1 MVIFSRNS
9 QLSLQNL
16 LSCCI
21 FALKIQLFNGTTMI
35 QEFQV
40 QNFYSIRERQTI
52 SFVPNNDD
60 RMRDQ
65 YVHEVSDGVELL
77 KIGIVYGSNASGK
90 TTLLRALSYFRSVML
105 DKPESKN
112 DGMGYYPFLLDKHSR
127 DERSH
132 MQMTFWLNAE
142 KYVLSLEFDSKRI
155 YDESLT
161 VYTSARP
168 TTLYKRFYQPES
180 DHTEVTFG
188 NKAGIDKDTRRAIE
202 GNTTNNCTVMA
213 AFGQSNA
220 HVSKLNDVFD
230 FFLSGMQNILT
241 PRDYLSFDVRNEL
254 KNDKDGK
261 KKRFLLQL
269 LKASDFNIIDM
280 TLDERE
286 ESITPEME
294 KAINSAPI
302 PEEAK
307 IEMLRRGT
315 IKHDDIMFLHTGED
329 GEFELHEGLES
340 AGTHRF
346 LGMSV
351 VLYYVLHE
359 NNFIP
364 IDEIETSIHYE
375 LLAYFIKL
383 FLANSEGSSQLLM
396 TTHDINLLNEDF
408 IRRDIVWFTDKSS
421 QGATQLKRLS
431 SLGLHKT
438 MNPYNAYKQGKLVDL
453 PFLGSIYLETE

>member
-1 MVIFSRNS
+1 
-9 QLSLQNL
+9 
-16 LSCCI
+16 
-21 FALKIQLFNGTTMI
+21 MI

-40 QNFYSIRERQTI
+40 QNFYSIRERQAI
-52 SFVPNNDD
+52 SFVPTNDD
-60 RMRDQ
+60 KMRSQ
-65 YVHEVSDGVELL
+65 YLHQVADGVELL

-90 TTLLRALSYFRSVML
+90 TTLLKALSYFRNVML

-112 DGMGYYPFLLDKHSR
+112 DGMGYFPFLLDKRSR
-127 DERSH
+127 DEHSL
-132 MQMTFWLNAE
+132 MQMSFWLNRE

-155 YDESLT
+155 YDESLL
-161 VYTSARP
+161 VYTSVRP
-168 TTLYKRFYQPES
+168 TTLYKRIYQPET

-188 NKAGIDKDTRRAIE
+188 NKAGIDRDTRRAIV
-202 GNTTNNCTVMA
+202 GNTTNNCSVMA

-220 HVSKLNDVFD
+220 HTSKLNDVYD
-230 FFLSGMQNILT
+230 FFYSGLQNILS
-241 PRDYLSFDVRNEL
+241 PRDSLAYNVKAEL

-261 KKRFLLQL
+261 KKRFLLQM
-269 LKASDFNIIDM
+269 LKASDFNIVDM

-286 ESITPEME
+286 DAITPEME
-294 KAINSAPI
+294 TAIKSAPI

-307 IEMLRRGT
+307 IEMFRRGT
-315 IKHDDIMFLHTGED
+315 IKHDDILFSHTGED
-329 GEFELHEGLES
+329 GVYELHEQLES

-346 LGMSV
+346 LGMAV

-364 IDEIETSIHYE
+364 VDEVETSIHYE

-408 IRRDIVWFTDKSS
+408 VRRDVVWFTDKSKE
-421 QGATQLKRLS
+421 GATQLKRLS

-453 PFLGSIYLETE
+453 PFLGSVYLEME

>member
-1 MVIFSRNS
+1 
-9 QLSLQNL
+9 
-16 LSCCI
+16 
-21 FALKIQLFNGTTMI
+21 MI

-52 SFVPNNDD
+52 SFVPTNDGN
-60 RMRDQ
+60 MREQ
-65 YVHEVSDGVELL
+65 YVHQVSEGVELL

-90 TTLLRALSYFRSVML
+90 TTLLRALSYFRSIML
-105 DKPESKN
+105 NKPESKN
-112 DGMGYYPFLLDKHSR
+112 EGMGYFPFLLDKHSR
-127 DERSH
+127 NEHSYI
-132 MQMTFWLNAE
+132 QMTFWVNGE
-142 KYVLSLEFDSKRI
+142 KYIMSLEFDSKRI
-155 YDESLT
+155 YDESLI
-161 VYTSARP
+161 VYSSARP
-168 TTLYKRFYQPES
+168 TTLYKRIYQPES

-188 NKAGIDKDTRRAIE
+188 NKAGIDKDTRRAII

-230 FFLSGMQNILT
+230 FFYSGLQNILT
-241 PRDYLSFDVRNEL
+241 PRDYLSFDVKNEL

-269 LKASDFNIIDM
+269 LKASDFNIVDM

-286 ESITPEME
+286 EPITPEME
-294 KAINSAPI
+294 KTIKSAPI
-302 PEEAK
+302 SEEGK
-307 IEMLRRGT
+307 IEMLKRGT
-315 IKHDDIMFLHTGED
+315 IKYDDILFRHTGED
-329 GEFELHEGLES
+329 GEYELHEELES

-346 LGMSV
+346 LGMSI

-408 IRRDIVWFTDKSS
+408 IRRDIVWFTDKNKEGS
-421 QGATQLKRLS
+421 TQVKRLS

>member
-1 MVIFSRNS
+1 
-9 QLSLQNL
+9 
-16 LSCCI
+16 
-21 FALKIQLFNGTTMI
+21 
-35 QEFQV
+35 
-40 QNFYSIRERQTI
+40 
-52 SFVPNNDD
+52 
-60 RMRDQ
+60 
-65 YVHEVSDGVELL
+65 
-77 KIGIVYGSNASGK
+77 
-90 TTLLRALSYFRSVML
+90 
-105 DKPESKN
+105 
-112 DGMGYYPFLLDKHSR
+112 
-127 DERSH
+127 
-132 MQMTFWLNAE
+132 MQMTFWVNGE
-142 KYVLSLEFDSKRI
+142 KYIMNLEFDSKRI
-155 YDESLT
+155 YDESLI

-168 TTLYKRFYQPES
+168 TTLYKRIYQLES
-180 DHTEVTFG
+180 DHTEVSFG
-188 NKAGIDKDTRRAIE
+188 AKAGIDKATQRAIE

-241 PRDYLSFDVRNEL
+241 PRDYLSFDVKNEL

-269 LKASDFNIIDM
+269 LKASDFNIVDM

-286 ESITPEME
+286 EPITPEME
-294 KAINSAPI
+294 KTIKSAPI
-302 PEEAK
+302 SEEGK
-307 IEMLRRGT
+307 IEMLKRGT
-315 IKHDDIMFLHTGED
+315 IKYDDILFMHTGED
-329 GEFELHEGLES
+329 GEYELHEGLES

-346 LGMSV
+346 LGMSI

-383 FLANSEGSSQLLM
+383 FLVNSEGSSQLLM

-408 IRRDIVWFTDKSS
+408 IRRDIVWFTDKNKEGS
-421 QGATQLKRLS
+421 TQVKRLS

-438 MNPYNAYKQGKLVDL
+438 MNPYNAYKQGKLVNL

>member
-1 MVIFSRNS
+1 
-9 QLSLQNL
+9 
-16 LSCCI
+16 
-21 FALKIQLFNGTTMI
+21 MI

-40 QNFYSIRERQTI
+40 QNFFSIREPQTI
-52 SFVPNNDD
+52 SFVPTNDD
-60 RMRDQ
+60 KMRRQ
-65 YVHEVSDGVELL
+65 YVHEVAEGVELL
-77 KIGIVYGSNASGK
+77 KIGVVYGSNASGK
-90 TTLLRALSYFRSVML
+90 TTLLNALTFFRSVML

-112 DGMGYYPFLLDKHSR
+112 EGMGYFPFLLDKHSSSEHSR
-127 DERSH
+127 
-132 MQMTFWLNAE
+132 MQMVFWVNGE

-155 YDESLT
+155 YEESLL

-168 TTLYKRFYQPES
+168 TSLYKRVYQPES
-180 DHTEVTFG
+180 DHTEVAFG
-188 NKAGIDKDTRRAIE
+188 IKVGIEKATQRAIE

-220 HVSKLNDVFD
+220 HASKLNDVFD
-230 FFLSGMQNILT
+230 FFYSGLQNILS

-254 KNDKDGK
+254 RNDKDGK

-269 LKASDFNIIDM
+269 LRASDFNIVDM
-280 TLDERE
+280 TLNERE
-286 ESITPEME
+286 DAITPEME
-294 KAINSAPI
+294 KAIKSAPI

-315 IKHDDIMFLHTGED
+315 IKHDDIMFSHTGED
-329 GEFELHEGLES
+329 GEYELHEQLES

-346 LGMSV
+346 LVMSI

-359 NNFIP
+359 NSFIS

-408 IRRDIVWFTDKSS
+408 IRRDVVWFTDKSEVGS
-421 QGATQLKRLS
+421 TQLKRLS

-453 PFLGSIYLETE
+453 PFLGSVYLETE

>member
-1 MVIFSRNS
+1 
-9 QLSLQNL
+9 
-16 LSCCI
+16 
-21 FALKIQLFNGTTMI
+21 MI

-40 QNFYSIRERQTI
+40 QNFFSIREPQTI
-52 SFVPNNDD
+52 SFVPTNDD
-60 RMRDQ
+60 KMRRQ
-65 YVHEVSDGVELL
+65 YVHEVAEGVELL
-77 KIGIVYGSNASGK
+77 KIGVVYGSNASGK
-90 TTLLRALSYFRSVML
+90 TTLLNALTFFRSVML

-112 DGMGYYPFLLDKHSR
+112 EGMGYFPFLLDKHSSSEHSR
-127 DERSH
+127 
-132 MQMTFWLNAE
+132 MQMVFWVNGE

-155 YDESLT
+155 YEESLL

-168 TTLYKRFYQPES
+168 TSLYKRVYQPES
-180 DHTEVTFG
+180 DHTEVAFG
-188 NKAGIDKDTRRAIE
+188 IKVGIEKATQRAIE

-220 HVSKLNDVFD
+220 HASKLNDVFD
-230 FFLSGMQNILT
+230 FFYSGLQNILS

-254 KNDKDGK
+254 RNDKDGK

-269 LKASDFNIIDM
+269 LRASDFNIVDM
-280 TLDERE
+280 TLNERE
-286 ESITPEME
+286 DATTPEME
-294 KAINSAPI
+294 KAIKSAPI

-315 IKHDDIMFLHTGED
+315 IKHDDIMFSHKGED
-329 GEFELHEGLES
+329 GEFVLHEQLES

-346 LGMSV
+346 LVMSI

-359 NNFIP
+359 NSFVA

-408 IRRDIVWFTDKSS
+408 IRRDVVWFTDKSEVGS
-421 QGATQLKRLS
+421 TQLKRLS

-438 MNPYNAYKQGKLVDL
+438 MNPYNAYKQGKLVNL
-453 PFLGSIYLETE
+453 PFLGSVYLETE

>member
-1 MVIFSRNS
+1 
-9 QLSLQNL
+9 
-16 LSCCI
+16 
-21 FALKIQLFNGTTMI
+21 MI

-40 QNFYSIRERQTI
+40 QNFYSIRERQNI
-52 SFVPNNDD
+52 SFVPTNDGN
-60 RMRDQ
+60 MRNQ

-90 TTLLRALSYFRSVML
+90 TTLLQALSFFRSTML
-105 DKPESKN
+105 NKPESKN
-112 DGMGYYPFLLDKHSR
+112 DGMRYFPFLLDKHSR

-155 YDESLT
+155 YDESLI

-168 TTLYKRFYQPES
+168 TTLYKRVYQPES
-180 DHTEVTFG
+180 DHTEVSFG
-188 NKAGIDKDTRRAIE
+188 AKAGIDKATQRAIE

-241 PRDYLSFDVRNEL
+241 PRDYLSFDVKNEL

-269 LKASDFNIIDM
+269 LKASDFNIVDM

-294 KAINSAPI
+294 KTIKSAPI

-329 GEFELHEGLES
+329 GEYELHEGLES

-408 IRRDIVWFTDKSS
+408 IRRDVVWFTDKSS

>member
-1 MVIFSRNS
+1 MV
-9 QLSLQNL
+9 
-16 LSCCI
+16 
-21 FALKIQLFNGTTMI
+21 

-40 QNFYSIRERQTI
+40 QNFYSIREPQTI
-52 SFVPNNDD
+52 SFVPTNDV

-90 TTLLRALSYFRSVML
+90 TTLLKALSFFRRVML

-112 DGMGYYPFLLDKHSR
+112 TDMRYFPFLLDKHSAQ
-127 DERSH
+127 EHSH
-132 MQMTFWLNAE
+132 MQMTFWVKGE
-142 KYVLSLEFDSKRI
+142 KYVMDLVFNFKRI
-155 YDESLT
+155 YEESLL

-168 TTLYKRFYQPES
+168 TTLYKRIYQAES

-188 NKAGIDKDTRRAIE
+188 NKAGLDKAAQRAIE

-220 HVSKLNDVFD
+220 PTSKLNDVYE
-230 FFLSGMQNILT
+230 FFYSGLQSILS
-241 PRDYLSFDVRNEL
+241 PKDSLSFDIKNEL
-254 KNDKDGK
+254 RNDKDGK

-269 LKASDFNIIDM
+269 LKASDFNIVDM
-280 TLDERE
+280 VLNENE

-307 IEMLRRGT
+307 IEMLKRGT
-315 IKHDDIMFLHTGED
+315 IKHDEIMFKHNGEE
-329 GEFELHEGLES
+329 GEYELHEGLES
-340 AGTHRF
+340 AGTNRF
-346 LGMSV
+346 LGMSI

-364 IDEIETSIHYE
+364 VDEIETSIHYE
-375 LLAYFIKL
+375 LLSYFIKL
-383 FLANSEGSSQLLM
+383 FLANSEGSSQILM

-408 IRRDIVWFTDKSS
+408 IRRDIIWFTDKSEV
-421 QGATQLKRLS
+421 GATQIKRLS

>member
-1 MVIFSRNS
+1 
-9 QLSLQNL
+9 
-16 LSCCI
+16 
-21 FALKIQLFNGTTMI
+21 MI

-60 RMRDQ
+60 NMRGQ
-65 YVHEVSDGVELL
+65 YVHQVADGVELL

-90 TTLLRALSYFRSVML
+90 TTLLNALSYFRSVML

-112 DGMGYYPFLLDKHSR
+112 DGMGYYPFLLDNHSR
-127 DERSH
+127 DEHSQ
-132 MQMTFWLNAE
+132 MQMTFWINRE
-142 KYVLSLEFDSKRI
+142 KYTMSLEFDNKRI
-155 YDESLT
+155 YEESLI

-168 TTLYKRFYQPES
+168 TTLYKRVYQSES

-188 NKAGIDKDTRRAIE
+188 NKVGINKATGRAIE
-202 GNTTNNCTVMA
+202 GNTINNCTVMA
-213 AFGQSNA
+213 AFGQTNA
-220 HVSKLNDVFD
+220 HASRLNDVFD
-230 FFLSGMQNILT
+230 FFLAGLQNTLS
-241 PRDYLSFDVRNEL
+241 PRDSLSFDVKTEL
-254 KNDKDGK
+254 RNDKDGK

-269 LKASDFNIIDM
+269 LKASDFNIVDM

-286 ESITPEME
+286 DSITPELE
-294 KAINSAPI
+294 TTIKSAPI

-315 IKHDDIMFLHTGED
+315 IKHDDIMFMHTGED
-329 GEFELHEGLES
+329 GEYELHERLES

-346 LGMSV
+346 LGMSI

-364 IDEIETSIHYE
+364 VDEIETSIHYE
-375 LLAYFIKL
+375 LLSYFIKL

-408 IRRDIVWFTDKSS
+408 IRRDVVWFTDKSKE
-421 QGATQLKRLS
+421 GATQIKRLS
-431 SLGLHKT
+431 TLGLHKT

>member
-1 MVIFSRNS
+1 
-9 QLSLQNL
+9 
-16 LSCCI
+16 
-21 FALKIQLFNGTTMI
+21 MI

-60 RMRDQ
+60 NMRDQ
-65 YVHEVSDGVELL
+65 YVHEVGDGVELL

-90 TTLLRALSYFRSVML
+90 TTLLKALSYFRDVML

-112 DGMGYYPFLLDKHSR
+112 DGMGYFPFLLDNHSR
-127 DERSH
+127 DEHSH
-132 MQMTFWLNAE
+132 MQMTFWINRE
-142 KYVLSLEFDSKRI
+142 KYILSMEFDNKRI
-155 YDESLT
+155 YEESLL

-168 TTLYKRFYQPES
+168 TSLYKRVYQSGS
-180 DHTEVTFG
+180 DHTEVVFG
-188 NKAGIDKDTRRAIE
+188 AKAGIGKDAQRAIE
-202 GNTTNNCTVMA
+202 GNTTNNCSVMA

-220 HVSKLNDVFD
+220 PASKLNDVYG
-230 FFLSGMQNILT
+230 FFFSGLQTLLSPKDSLT
-241 PRDYLSFDVRNEL
+241 FNVKNEL
-254 KNDKDGK
+254 RNDKDGK

-269 LKASDFNIIDM
+269 LKASDFNIVDM
-280 TLDERE
+280 TLNELE
-286 ESITPEME
+286 ETITPEME

-302 PEEAK
+302 PDEAK

-315 IKHDDIMFLHTGED
+315 IKHNDIMFSHTGEEGAYD
-329 GEFELHEGLES
+329 LHEDLES

-346 LGMSV
+346 LGMSI

-364 IDEIETSIHYE
+364 VDEIETSIHYE
-375 LLAYFIKL
+375 LLSYFIKL

-408 IRRDIVWFTDKSS
+408 IRRDVVWFTDKSEV
-421 QGATQLKRLS
+421 GATQLKRLT

>member
-1 MVIFSRNS
+1 
-9 QLSLQNL
+9 
-16 LSCCI
+16 
-21 FALKIQLFNGTTMI
+21 MI

-60 RMRDQ
+60 NMRGQ
-65 YVHEVSDGVELL
+65 YVHEVADGVELL

-90 TTLLRALSYFRSVML
+90 TTLLNALSFFRSVML

-112 DGMGYYPFLLDKHSR
+112 DGMGYFPFLLDKHSR
-127 DERSH
+127 DEHSH
-132 MQMTFWLNAE
+132 MQMTFWVNGE
-142 KYVLSLEFDSKRI
+142 KYIMGLEFDSKRI
-155 YDESLT
+155 YEETLF
-161 VYTSARP
+161 VYSSARP
-168 TTLYKRFYQPES
+168 TTLYKRVYQPES

-188 NKAGIDKDTRRAIE
+188 NKAGIDRATQRAIE
-202 GNTTNNCTVMA
+202 GNTTNNCSVMA
-213 AFGQSNA
+213 AFGQSNTQT
-220 HVSKLNDVFD
+220 SKLNDVFE
-230 FFLSGMQNILT
+230 FFYAGLQSLLS
-241 PRDYLSFDVRNEL
+241 PRDYLSYNVKNEL
-254 KNDKDGK
+254 RNDKDGK

-269 LKASDFNIIDM
+269 LKASDFNIVDM

-286 ESITPEME
+286 ESITPELE
-294 KAINSAPI
+294 KTIKSAPI

-307 IEMLRRGT
+307 IEMLKRGT

-329 GEFELHEGLES
+329 GEYELHERLES

-346 LGMSV
+346 LGMSI

-364 IDEIETSIHYE
+364 VDEIETSIHYE
-375 LLAYFIKL
+375 LLSYFIKL
-383 FLANSEGSSQLLM
+383 FLANSEGSSQMLM

-408 IRRDIVWFTDKSS
+408 IRRDVVWFTDKSEV
-421 QGATQLKRLS
+421 GATQIKRLS

-438 MNPYNAYKQGKLVDL
+438 LNPYNAYKQGKLVDL

>member
-1 MVIFSRNS
+1 
-9 QLSLQNL
+9 
-16 LSCCI
+16 
-21 FALKIQLFNGTTMI
+21 MI

-52 SFVPNNDD
+52 SFVPTNDGN
-60 RMRDQ
+60 MRGQ
-65 YVHEVSDGVELL
+65 YVHEVAEGVELL

-90 TTLLRALSYFRSVML
+90 TTLLRALSYFRSTML
-105 DKPESKN
+105 NKPESKN
-112 DGMGYYPFLLDKHSR
+112 EGMGYFPFLLDKHSR
-127 DERSH
+127 DEHSH
-132 MQMTFWLNAE
+132 MQMTFWVNGE
-142 KYVLSLEFDSKRI
+142 KYIMNLEFDSKRI
-155 YDESLT
+155 YDESLI

-168 TTLYKRFYQPES
+168 TTLYKRIYQLES
-180 DHTEVTFG
+180 DHTEVSFG
-188 NKAGIDKDTRRAIE
+188 AKAGIDKDTRRAIE

-241 PRDYLSFDVRNEL
+241 PRDYLSFDVKNEL

-269 LKASDFNIIDM
+269 LKASDFNIVDM

-294 KAINSAPI
+294 KTIKSAPI
-302 PEEAK
+302 SEEAK

-315 IKHDDIMFLHTGED
+315 IKYDDIMFMHTGEE
-329 GEFELHEGLES
+329 GEYELHEGLES

-383 FLANSEGSSQLLM
+383 FLANSEGASQLLM

>member
-1 MVIFSRNS
+1 M
-9 QLSLQNL
+9 
-16 LSCCI
+16 
-21 FALKIQLFNGTTMI
+21 TMI

-52 SFVPNNDD
+52 SFVPTNDSN
-60 RMRDQ
+60 MRGQ
-65 YVHEVSDGVELL
+65 YVHKVSDGVELL

-90 TTLLRALSYFRSVML
+90 TTLLRALSYFRSTML
-105 DKPESKN
+105 NKPESKN
-112 DGMGYYPFLLDKHSR
+112 EGMGYFPFLLDKHSR
-127 DERSH
+127 DEHSH
-132 MQMTFWLNAE
+132 MQMTFWVNGE
-142 KYVLSLEFDSKRI
+142 KCIMSLEFDSKRI
-155 YDESLT
+155 YDESLI

-168 TTLYKRFYQPES
+168 TTLYKRLYQPES
-180 DHTEVTFG
+180 DHTEVSFG
-188 NKAGIDKDTRRAIE
+188 GKAGIDKATQRAIE

-241 PRDYLSFDVRNEL
+241 PRDYLSFDVKNEL

-269 LKASDFNIIDM
+269 LKASDFNIVDM

-294 KAINSAPI
+294 KTIKSAPI
-302 PEEAK
+302 SEEAK

-315 IKHDDIMFLHTGED
+315 IKYDDIMFMHTGED
-329 GEFELHEGLES
+329 GEYELHEGLES

>member
-1 MVIFSRNS
+1 
-9 QLSLQNL
+9 
-16 LSCCI
+16 
-21 FALKIQLFNGTTMI
+21 MI

-52 SFVPNNDD
+52 SFVPTNDD

-65 YVHEVSDGVELL
+65 YVHEVGDGVELL

-90 TTLLRALSYFRSVML
+90 TTLLNALSFFRSVML

-112 DGMGYYPFLLDKHSR
+112 EGMGYFPFLLDNHSR
-127 DERSH
+127 NEHSQ
-132 MQMTFWLNAE
+132 MQMTFWINRE
-142 KYVLSLEFDSKRI
+142 KYIMSLEFDNKRI
-155 YDESLT
+155 YEETLI

-168 TTLYKRFYQPES
+168 TSLYKRVYQSES

-188 NKAGIDKDTRRAIE
+188 AKSGIDKAAQRAIE
-202 GNTTNNCTVMA
+202 GNTTNNCSVMA

-220 HVSKLNDVFD
+220 PASKLNDVYG
-230 FFLSGMQNILT
+230 FFYSGLQRILS
-241 PRDYLSFDVRNEL
+241 PRESLSFDVKNEIR
-254 KNDKDGK
+254 NDKDGK

-269 LKASDFNIIDM
+269 LKASDFNIVDM
-280 TLDERE
+280 VLNENE

-294 KAINSAPI
+294 KTINSAPI

-315 IKHDDIMFLHTGED
+315 IKHDDILFRHTGED
-329 GEFELHEGLES
+329 GEYELHERLES

-346 LGMSV
+346 LGMSM

-364 IDEIETSIHYE
+364 VDEIETSIHYE
-375 LLAYFIKL
+375 LLSYFIKL

-408 IRRDIVWFTDKSS
+408 IRRDVVWFTDKTKE
-421 QGATQLKRLS
+421 GTTQVKRLS

>member
-1 MVIFSRNS
+1 
-9 QLSLQNL
+9 
-16 LSCCI
+16 
-21 FALKIQLFNGTTMI
+21 MI

-40 QNFYSIRERQTI
+40 QNFYSIRERQTV

-65 YVHEVSDGVELL
+65 YVHEVGDGVELL

-90 TTLLRALSYFRSVML
+90 TTLLRALSYFRSIML
-105 DKPESKN
+105 NKPESKN
-112 DGMGYYPFLLDKHSR
+112 EGMGYFPFLLDNHSR
-127 DERSH
+127 DEHSQ
-132 MQMTFWLNAE
+132 MQMTFWINRE
-142 KYVLSLEFDSKRI
+142 KFIMSLEFDKKRI
-155 YDESLT
+155 YEESLI

-168 TTLYKRFYQPES
+168 TTLYKRVYQSES
-180 DHTEVTFG
+180 DHTEVIFG
-188 NKAGIDKDTRRAIE
+188 AKSGIDKDTRRAID

-220 HVSKLNDVFD
+220 HISKLNDVFN
-230 FFLSGMQNILT
+230 FFLTGLQSILS
-241 PRDYLSFDVRNEL
+241 PRESLTFDVKNEL
-254 KNDKDGK
+254 RNDKDGK

-269 LKASDFNIIDM
+269 LKASDFNIVDM
-280 TLDERE
+280 ILDERE
-286 ESITPEME
+286 EPITPEME
-294 KAINSAPI
+294 KTIKSAPI
-302 PEEAK
+302 SEEAK
-307 IEMLRRGT
+307 IEMLKRGT
-315 IKHDDIMFLHTGED
+315 IKYDDIMFRHTGED
-329 GEFELHEGLES
+329 GEYELHEGLES

-346 LGMSV
+346 LGMSI

-364 IDEIETSIHYE
+364 VDEIETSIHYE

-408 IRRDIVWFTDKSS
+408 IRRDVIWFTDKSKE
-421 QGATQLKRLS
+421 GATLVKRLS

>member
-1 MVIFSRNS
+1 MV
-9 QLSLQNL
+9 
-16 LSCCI
+16 
-21 FALKIQLFNGTTMI
+21 

-40 QNFYSIRERQTI
+40 QNFYSIREPQTI
-52 SFVPNNDD
+52 SFVPTNDV

-90 TTLLRALSYFRSVML
+90 TTLLKALSFFRRVML

-112 DGMGYYPFLLDKHSR
+112 TDMRYFPFLLDKHSAQ
-127 DERSH
+127 EHSH
-132 MQMTFWLNAE
+132 MQMTFWVKGE
-142 KYVLSLEFDSKRI
+142 KYVMDLVFNFKRI
-155 YDESLT
+155 YEESLL

-168 TTLYKRFYQPES
+168 TTLYKRIYQAES

-188 NKAGIDKDTRRAIE
+188 NKAGLDKAAQRAIE

-220 HVSKLNDVFD
+220 PTSKLNDVYE
-230 FFLSGMQNILT
+230 FFYSGLQSILS
-241 PRDYLSFDVRNEL
+241 PKDSLSFDIKNEL
-254 KNDKDGK
+254 RNDKDGK

-269 LKASDFNIIDM
+269 LKASDFNIVDM
-280 TLDERE
+280 VLNENE

-307 IEMLRRGT
+307 IEMLKRGT
-315 IKHDDIMFLHTGED
+315 IKHDEIMFKHNGEE
-329 GEFELHEGLES
+329 GEYELHEGLES
-340 AGTHRF
+340 AGTNRF
-346 LGMSV
+346 LGMSI

-364 IDEIETSIHYE
+364 VDEIETSIHYE
-375 LLAYFIKL
+375 LLSYFIKL
-383 FLANSEGSSQLLM
+383 FLANSEGSSQILM

-408 IRRDIVWFTDKSS
+408 IRRDIIWFTDNC
-421 QGATQLKRLS
+421 LS
-431 SLGLHKT
+431 SEVFTL
-438 MNPYNAYKQGKLVDL
+438 KQ
-453 PFLGSIYLETE
+453 SNIAWQ

>member
-1 MVIFSRNS
+1 M
-9 QLSLQNL
+9 
-16 LSCCI
+16 
-21 FALKIQLFNGTTMI
+21 
-35 QEFQV
+35 
-40 QNFYSIRERQTI
+40 
-52 SFVPNNDD
+52 P
-60 RMRDQ
+60 
-65 YVHEVSDGVELL
+65 
-77 KIGIVYGSNASGK
+77 
-90 TTLLRALSYFRSVML
+90 LSYFRSVML

-112 DGMGYYPFLLDKHSR
+112 DGMGYYPFLLDNHSR
-127 DERSH
+127 DEHSL
-132 MQMTFWLNAE
+132 MQMTFWVNGE
-142 KYVLSLEFDSKRI
+142 KYVLNLEFDSKRI
-155 YDESLT
+155 YEESLI

-168 TTLYKRFYQPES
+168 TTLYKRAYQSES
-180 DHTEVTFG
+180 DHAEVVFG
-188 NKAGIDKDTRRAIE
+188 AKSGIDKDTRRAID
-202 GNTTNNCTVMA
+202 GNTTNNCSVMA

-220 HVSKLNDVFD
+220 HISKLNDVFD
-230 FFLSGMQNILT
+230 FFLTGLQSILS
-241 PRDYLSFDVRNEL
+241 PRDSLTYNVKNEL
-254 KNDKDGK
+254 RNDKDGK
-261 KKRFLLQL
+261 KKRFMLQL
-269 LKASDFNIIDM
+269 LKASDFNIVDM
-280 TLDERE
+280 TLNEQE
-286 ESITPEME
+286 ETITPEME

-315 IKHDDIMFLHTGED
+315 IKHDDIMFMHTGED
-329 GEFELHEGLES
+329 GEYELHEGLES

-346 LGMSV
+346 LGMSI

>member
-1 MVIFSRNS
+1 
-9 QLSLQNL
+9 
-16 LSCCI
+16 
-21 FALKIQLFNGTTMI
+21 MI

-52 SFVPNNDD
+52 SFVPTNDD

-65 YVHEVSDGVELL
+65 YVHEVGDGVELL

-90 TTLLRALSYFRSVML
+90 TTLLNALSFFRSVML

-112 DGMGYYPFLLDKHSR
+112 EGMGYFPFLLDNHSR
-127 DERSH
+127 NEHSQ
-132 MQMTFWLNAE
+132 MQMIFWINRE
-142 KYVLSLEFDSKRI
+142 KYIMSLEFDSKRI
-155 YDESLT
+155 YEESLI

-168 TTLYKRFYQPES
+168 TTLYKRVYQSES

-188 NKAGIDKDTRRAIE
+188 AKSAIDKAAQRAIE
-202 GNTTNNCTVMA
+202 GNTTNNCSVMA

-220 HVSKLNDVFD
+220 PASKLNDVYE
-230 FFLSGMQNILT
+230 FFFSGLQNTLN
-241 PRDYLSFDVRNEL
+241 PRDSLAFNVKNEL
-254 KNDKDGK
+254 RNDKDGK

-269 LKASDFNIIDM
+269 LKASDFNIVDM
-280 TLDERE
+280 TLNENE

-307 IEMLRRGT
+307 IEMLKRGT
-315 IKHDDIMFLHTGED
+315 IKHDDILFRHTGEE
-329 GEFELHEGLES
+329 GEYELHERLES

-346 LGMSV
+346 LGMSI

-364 IDEIETSIHYE
+364 VDEIETSIHYE
-375 LLAYFIKL
+375 LLSYFIKL

-408 IRRDIVWFTDKSS
+408 IRRDVVWFTDKSKE
-421 QGATQLKRLS
+421 GATQLKRLS

>member
-1 MVIFSRNS
+1 
-9 QLSLQNL
+9 
-16 LSCCI
+16 
-21 FALKIQLFNGTTMI
+21 MI

-40 QNFYSIRERQTI
+40 QNFYSIRERQSI
-52 SFVPNNDD
+52 SFVPTNDET
-60 RMRDQ
+60 MRGQ
-65 YVHEVSDGVELL
+65 YVHKVADGVELL
-77 KIGIVYGSNASGK
+77 KIGVVYGSNASGK
-90 TTLLRALSYFRSVML
+90 TTLLQAISFFRSIML
-105 DKPESKN
+105 NKPESKN
-112 DGMGYYPFLLDKHSR
+112 EGMGYYPFLLDKHSR
-127 DERSH
+127 NERSN
-132 MQMTFWLNAE
+132 MQMTFWVNGK
-142 KYVLSLEFDSKRI
+142 KYIMGLDFDSKRI
-155 YDESLT
+155 YDETLL

-168 TTLYKRFYQPES
+168 TTLYRRVYQPES

-188 NKAGIDKDTRRAIE
+188 NKVGIDKATQRAIE

-213 AFGQSNA
+213 AFGQSNV
-220 HVSKLNDVFD
+220 HVSKLNDVND
-230 FFLSGMQNILT
+230 FFYAGLQSILT
-241 PRDYLSFDVRNEL
+241 PRDSLAFSVKNEL
-254 KNDKDGK
+254 RNDKDGK
-261 KKRFLLQL
+261 KKQFLLQL
-269 LKASDFNIIDM
+269 LKASDFNIVNM

-286 ESITPEME
+286 DTITPELE
-294 KAINSAPI
+294 NTIKSAPI

-315 IKHDDIMFLHTGED
+315 IKHDDIMFSHTGED
-329 GEFELHEGLES
+329 GEYELHEQLES

-346 LGMSV
+346 LGMSI

-364 IDEIETSIHYE
+364 VDEVETSIHYE

-408 IRRDIVWFTDKSS
+408 IRRDVVWFTDKSKV
-421 QGATQLKRLS
+421 GATQLKRLS

>member
-1 MVIFSRNS
+1 
-9 QLSLQNL
+9 
-16 LSCCI
+16 
-21 FALKIQLFNGTTMI
+21 MI

-52 SFVPNNDD
+52 SFVPTNDSN
-60 RMRDQ
+60 MRGE
-65 YVHEVSDGVELL
+65 YVHEVAEGVELL

-90 TTLLRALSYFRSVML
+90 TTLLRALSYFRSTML
-105 DKPESKN
+105 NKPESKN
-112 DGMGYYPFLLDKHSR
+112 EGMGYFPFLLDKHSR
-127 DERSH
+127 DEYSQ
-132 MQMTFWLNAE
+132 MQMTFWVNGE
-142 KYVLSLEFDSKRI
+142 KYIMSLEFDSKRI
-155 YDESLT
+155 YDESLI

-168 TTLYKRFYQPES
+168 TTLYKRIYQPES
-180 DHTEVTFG
+180 DHTEVSFG
-188 NKAGIDKDTRRAIE
+188 AKAGIDKATQRAIE

-241 PRDYLSFDVRNEL
+241 PRDYLSFDVKNEL

-408 IRRDIVWFTDKSS
+408 IRRDVVWFTDKSS

-438 MNPYNAYKQGKLVDL
+438 INPYNAYKQGKLVDL

>member
-1 MVIFSRNS
+1 MPFSFFVVSLSPKIFHLNVM
-9 QLSLQNL
+9 
-16 LSCCI
+16 
-21 FALKIQLFNGTTMI
+21 TMI

-52 SFVPNNDD
+52 SFVPTNDGN
-60 RMRDQ
+60 MREQ
-65 YVHEVSDGVELL
+65 YVHEVAEGVELL

-105 DKPESKN
+105 DKPVSKN
-112 DGMGYYPFLLDKHSR
+112 DGMGYFPFLLDKHSR
-127 DERSH
+127 DEHSH
-132 MQMTFWLNAE
+132 MQMTFWVNGE
-142 KYVLSLEFDSKRI
+142 KYVMSLEFDSKRI
-155 YDESLT
+155 YEESLI

-168 TTLYKRFYQPES
+168 TTLYKRIYQPES
-180 DHTEVTFG
+180 DHTEVSFG
-188 NKAGIDKDTRRAIE
+188 AKAGIDKATQRAIE

-241 PRDYLSFDVRNEL
+241 PRDYLSFDVKNEL

-269 LKASDFNIIDM
+269 LKASDFNIVDM

-286 ESITPEME
+286 DQITPDME
-294 KAINSAPI
+294 TAIKGAPI

-315 IKHDDIMFLHTGED
+315 IKHDDIMFMHTGEE
-329 GEFELHEGLES
+329 GEYELHEGLES

-346 LGMSV
+346 LGMSI

-408 IRRDIVWFTDKSS
+408 IRRDIVWFTDKGS

>member
-1 MVIFSRNS
+1 M
-9 QLSLQNL
+9 
-16 LSCCI
+16 
-21 FALKIQLFNGTTMI
+21 TMI

-40 QNFYSIRERQTI
+40 QNFYSIRERQTV

-65 YVHEVSDGVELL
+65 YVHEVGDGVELL

-90 TTLLRALSYFRSVML
+90 TTLLRALSYFRSIML
-105 DKPESKN
+105 NKPESKN
-112 DGMGYYPFLLDKHSR
+112 EGMGYFPFLLDNHSR
-127 DERSH
+127 DEHSQ
-132 MQMTFWLNAE
+132 MQMTFWINRE
-142 KYVLSLEFDSKRI
+142 KFIMSLEFDKKRI
-155 YDESLT
+155 YEESLI

-168 TTLYKRFYQPES
+168 TTLYKRVYQSES
-180 DHTEVTFG
+180 DHTEVIFG
-188 NKAGIDKDTRRAIE
+188 AKSGIDKDTRRAID

-220 HVSKLNDVFD
+220 HISKLNDVFN
-230 FFLSGMQNILT
+230 FFLTGLQSILS
-241 PRDYLSFDVRNEL
+241 PRESLTFDVKNEL
-254 KNDKDGK
+254 RNDKDGK

-269 LKASDFNIIDM
+269 LKASDFNIVDM
-280 TLDERE
+280 ILDERE
-286 ESITPEME
+286 EPITPEME
-294 KAINSAPI
+294 KTIKSAPI
-302 PEEAK
+302 SEEAK
-307 IEMLRRGT
+307 IEMLKRGT
-315 IKHDDIMFLHTGED
+315 IKYDDIMFRHTGED
-329 GEFELHEGLES
+329 GEYELHEGLES

-346 LGMSV
+346 LGMSI

-364 IDEIETSIHYE
+364 VDEIETSIHYE

-408 IRRDIVWFTDKSS
+408 IRRDVIWFTDKSKE
-421 QGATQLKRLS
+421 GATLVKRLS

>member
-1 MVIFSRNS
+1 
-9 QLSLQNL
+9 
-16 LSCCI
+16 
-21 FALKIQLFNGTTMI
+21 MI

-52 SFVPNNDD
+52 SFVPTNDD

-90 TTLLRALSYFRSVML
+90 TTLLRALSYFRSTML
-105 DKPESKN
+105 NKPESKN
-112 DGMGYYPFLLDKHSR
+112 EGMGYLPFLLDKHSR
-127 DERSH
+127 DEYSQ
-132 MQMTFWLNAE
+132 MQMTFWVNGE
-142 KYVLSLEFDSKRI
+142 KYIMSLEFDSKRI
-155 YDESLT
+155 YDESLI

-168 TTLYKRFYQPES
+168 TTLYKRIYQPES
-180 DHTEVTFG
+180 DHTEVSFG
-188 NKAGIDKDTRRAIE
+188 AKAGIDKATQRAIE

-241 PRDYLSFDVRNEL
+241 PRDYLSFDVKNEL

-375 LLAYFIKL
+375 LACL
-383 FLANSEGSSQLLM
+383 FHQTVPGQQRGVV
-396 TTHDINLLNEDF
+396 TTTDDHPRHQPAERGFHPSRCSMVYRQEQSGCYAAEATL
-408 IRRDIVWFTDKSS
+408 FTRPPQDDESIQCLQTGQVGGPAIPRK
-421 QGATQLKRLS
+421 
-431 SLGLHKT
+431 
-438 MNPYNAYKQGKLVDL
+438 YL
-453 PFLGSIYLETE
+453 P

>member
-1 MVIFSRNS
+1 
-9 QLSLQNL
+9 
-16 LSCCI
+16 
-21 FALKIQLFNGTTMI
+21 MI

-60 RMRDQ
+60 NMRGQ
-65 YVHEVSDGVELL
+65 YVHQVSEGVELL

-90 TTLLRALSYFRSVML
+90 TTLLNALSYFRSVML

-112 DGMGYYPFLLDKHSR
+112 DGMGYYPFLLDNHSR
-127 DERSH
+127 DEHSQ
-132 MQMTFWLNAE
+132 MQMTFWVDGE
-142 KYVLSLEFDSKRI
+142 KYVLNLEFDSKRI
-155 YDESLT
+155 YEESLI
-161 VYTSARP
+161 VYTSVRP
-168 TTLYKRFYQPES
+168 TTLYKRVYQSES
-180 DHTEVTFG
+180 DHTEVIFG
-188 NKAGIDKDTRRAIE
+188 NKAGIDKATGRAIE

-213 AFGQSNA
+213 AFGQTNA
-220 HVSKLNDVFD
+220 HASRLNDVFD
-230 FFLSGMQNILT
+230 FFLAGLQNILS
-241 PRDYLSFDVRNEL
+241 PRDSLSFDVKTEL
-254 KNDKDGK
+254 RNDKDGK

-269 LKASDFNIIDM
+269 LKASDFNIVDM

-286 ESITPEME
+286 DSITPEME
-294 KAINSAPI
+294 TTIKSAPI

-315 IKHDDIMFLHTGED
+315 IKHDDIMFMHTGED
-329 GEFELHEGLES
+329 GEYELHERLES

-346 LGMSV
+346 LGMSI

-364 IDEIETSIHYE
+364 VDEIETSIHYE
-375 LLAYFIKL
+375 LLSYFIKL

-408 IRRDIVWFTDKSS
+408 IRRDVVWFTDKSKE
-421 QGATQLKRLS
+421 GATQVKRLS

-453 PFLGSIYLETE
+453 PFLGSGSKEEYSNHRRGRNRVVVL